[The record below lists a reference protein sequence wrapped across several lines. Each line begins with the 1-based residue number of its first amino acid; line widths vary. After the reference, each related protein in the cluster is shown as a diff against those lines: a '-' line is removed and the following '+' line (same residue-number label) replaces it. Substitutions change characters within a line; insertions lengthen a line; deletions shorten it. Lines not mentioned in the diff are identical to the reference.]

1 MLNIF
6 TDNYMETPTLNED
19 EHMYRVHTGNEMDNL
34 YVITDLKGDELD
46 EEVSFALRR
55 KLGNNARL
63 VDLEDVS
70 CIYYETTLPAR
81 EDADDA
87 WDESGYYLIG
97 WSDGGMDWTNDGPVY
112 CADKSDL
119 VRELEAAYGDAT
131 ETHLP
136 YAEKVALFDMNDLE
150 ALLGDF
156 VEDYDLDAIVNE
168 ATKFT
173 FDGERYWIAEGD
185 ALNDIIEGCTKD

>member
-6 TDNYMETPTLNED
+6 TDNWMEVPTLNEG
-19 EHMYRVHTGNEMDNL
+19 ERMYRIINEYGMEL
-34 YVITDLKGDELD
+34 YVITDLEGDEL
-46 EEVSFALRR
+46 EEEIGFAMRQ
-55 KLGNNARL
+55 KYGNDIL
-63 VDLEDVS
+63 FDGFEDVS
-70 CIYYETTLPAR
+70 FLCENA
-81 EDADDA
+81 EEGQKDADDA
-87 WDESGYYLIG
+87 WDESGYYRIAY
-97 WSDGGMDWTNDGPVY
+97 SDGGEWTDEGPVL
-112 CADKSDL
+112 CHDKSDL
-119 VRELEAAYGDAT
+119 VHELEAAYGDAT

-156 VEDYDLDAIVNE
+156 VDDYDLDAIVNE